1 MTSEFIDIKNYN
13 YRMIM
18 RIREALGYFDN
29 IEVNKNELQKDSPIN
44 SKEIQGSKKWTKNY
58 KI

>member
-1 MTSEFIDIKNYN
+1 MTSELIDIKDYN

-29 IEVNKNELQKDSPIN
+29 IGVYNELQENSSIN
-44 SKEIQGSKKWTKNY
+44 LEEIQGNKKWK
-58 KI
+58 KS

>member
-1 MTSEFIDIKNYN
+1 MTSEFIDIKDYN

-29 IEVNKNELQKDSPIN
+29 IGAHCDELQENSSIN
-44 SKEIQGSKKWTKNY
+44 FKKIQGNKKWTKD
-58 KI
+58 

>member
-1 MTSEFIDIKNYN
+1 MTSEFINIKDYN

-29 IEVNKNELQKDSPIN
+29 IGVRYDELQKNSSIN
-44 SKEIQGSKKWTKNY
+44 FKEIQGNKKWTKS
-58 KI
+58 

>member
-1 MTSEFIDIKNYN
+1 MTSELINIKDYN

-29 IEVNKNELQKDSPIN
+29 IGTRCDELQKNSSIN
-44 SKEIQGSKKWTKNY
+44 FKEIQGNKKWTKS
-58 KI
+58 

>member
-1 MTSEFIDIKNYN
+1 MTSEFIDIKDYN

-29 IEVNKNELQKDSPIN
+29 IEVRCDELQKNSSIN
-44 SKEIQGSKKWTKNY
+44 FKEIQGNKKWTKS
-58 KI
+58 